1 MGMDAIALLKADHK
15 TVETLFRKFEQ
26 AGRNARK
33 LKRKLVDQLVR
44 ELAIHAVI
52 EEQILYPA
60 IRAKATTLEDQVLE
74 ALEEHHVAKW
84 LLKELEDL
92 PPEAER
98 FDAKVK
104 VLTENVRTHVRE
116 EERELFP
123 QMRKAFSPQE
133 LRDMAEALRLARRAA
148 PTRPHP
154 RAPDTPPGNLVAGAL
169 SAVLDMGKDALRA
182 TRRKA
187 EGLSPRP
194 SPRAGKRPR
203 KTRPSQGSSRGLRQQ
218 GDGSVKDMATESSYL
233 M

>member
-1 MGMDAIALLKADHK
+1 MDAIALLKADHK

-33 LKRKLVDQLVR
+33 LKRKLVDQMVR

-52 EEQILYPA
+52 EEQVFYPA
-60 IRAKATTLEDQVLE
+60 VRSKADAFEDDILE
-74 ALEEHHVAKW
+74 ALEEHHVVKW
-84 LLKELEDL
+84 LLKELENL

-104 VLTENVRTHVRE
+104 VLMENVRTHVAE

-123 QMRKAFSPQE
+123 RVRKAFSPSE
-133 LRDMAEALRLARRAA
+133 LRDMAEALMLSKRAS

-154 RAPDTPPGNLVAGAL
+154 RAPDTPPGNLVAGAM

-182 TRRKA
+182 ARRKA
-187 EGLSPRP
+187 EGLSP
-194 SPRAGKRPR
+194 SPAPLAGKRAR
-203 KTRPSQGSSRGLRQQ
+203 KSRTRKESEMRQE
-218 GDGSVKDMATESSYL
+218 GDGSVSEMATESSYL

>member
-1 MGMDAIALLKADHK
+1 MDAIALLKADHK

-33 LKRKLVDQLVR
+33 LKRKLVDQMVR

-52 EEQILYPA
+52 EEQVLYPSV
-60 IRAKATTLEDQVLE
+60 RARAEALEEDVLE
-74 ALEEHHVAKW
+74 ALEEHHVVKW

-104 VLTENVRTHVRE
+104 VLMENVRTHVKE
-116 EERELFP
+116 EENGLFP
-123 QMRKAFSPQE
+123 QVRKAFSPQE
-133 LRDMAEALRLARRAA
+133 LRDMAEALTLAKRAS

-154 RAPDTPPGNLVAGAL
+154 RAPDTPPGNLVAGAV
-169 SAVLDMGKDALRA
+169 SAVLDMGKDAIRA
-182 TRRKA
+182 ARRKA
-187 EGLSPRP
+187 EGLSPMP
-194 SPRAGKRPR
+194 ATRAGKRSIPKPKARPR
-203 KTRPSQGSSRGLRQQ
+203 KERDVQQQ
-218 GDGSVKDMATESSYL
+218 GNGSAQEMASESSYL

>member
-1 MGMDAIALLKADHK
+1 MDAIALLKADHK

-33 LKRKLVDQLVR
+33 LKRKLVDQMVR

-52 EEQILYPA
+52 EELVFYPA
-60 IRAKATTLEDQVLE
+60 VRARAEALEDDILE
-74 ALEEHHVAKW
+74 ALEEHHVVKW
-84 LLKELEDL
+84 LLKELEKL

-104 VLTENVRTHVRE
+104 VLMENVRTHVLE

-123 QMRKAFSPQE
+123 RVRKAFSPSE
-133 LRDMAEALRLARRAA
+133 LRDMAEALTLAKRAS

-154 RAPDTPPGNLVAGAL
+154 RAPDTPPGNLVAGAM
-169 SAVLDMGKDALRA
+169 SAMLDMGKDALRA
-182 TRRKA
+182 ARRKA
-187 EGLSPRP
+187 KGRAP
-194 SPRAGKRPR
+194 SPATLAGKRTR
-203 KTRPSQGSSRGLRQQ
+203 KTRTRKESGLPQQ
-218 GDGSVKDMATESSYL
+218 GDGSVREMATESSYL

>member
-1 MGMDAIALLKADHK
+1 MDAIALLKADHK

-33 LKRKLVDQLVR
+33 LKRKLVDQMVR

-52 EEQILYPA
+52 EETVFYPA
-60 IRAKATTLEDQVLE
+60 VRAKAGDFEDDVLE
-74 ALEEHHVAKW
+74 ALEEHHVVKW
-84 LLKELEDL
+84 LLKELERL

-104 VLTENVRTHVRE
+104 VLIENVRTHVTE

-123 QMRKAFSPQE
+123 RVRKAFSPSE
-133 LRDMAEALRLARRAA
+133 LRDMAEALTLAKRAS

-154 RAPDTPPGNLVAGAL
+154 RAPDTPPGNLVAGAM

-182 TRRKA
+182 ARRKA
-187 EGLSPRP
+187 EGRSP
-194 SPRAGKRPR
+194 SPAKLAGKRTR
-203 KTRPSQGSSRGLRQQ
+203 KTRARKESGLNQQ
-218 GDGSVKDMATESSYL
+218 GDGSVREMATESSYL